1 VQLSKSESRIFVT
14 RDDKKF
20 NKHLSIPAMLVRK
33 NDAAD
38 TQFNAIMSYFK
49 NESKATSEDLEAIK
63 GEEVKEE

>member
-14 RDDKKF
+14 KDDKKF

-33 NDAAD
+33 SDPAD

-49 NESKATSEDLEAIK
+49 NGQKATDEDLEAIK
-63 GEEVKEE
+63 GEEMKEE